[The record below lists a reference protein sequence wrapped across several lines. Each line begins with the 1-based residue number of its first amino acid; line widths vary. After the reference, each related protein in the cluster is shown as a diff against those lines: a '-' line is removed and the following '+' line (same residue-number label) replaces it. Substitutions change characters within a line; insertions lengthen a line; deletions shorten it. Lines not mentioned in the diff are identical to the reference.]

1 MQSVPQPTKSAPV
14 TQHGLHNG
22 RHIRLTRLVCG
33 IVFLLICLLSRD
45 LVKDLWHH
53 SDYQSLSSHCAGI
66 PPISSLEY
74 HTRQTNLAK
83 TLHALNASAY
93 MTEPSANSRFFA
105 NFSTAQWFLSERP
118 LLLIITPS
126 FDPVD
131 GVVEKKITILTPK
144 VKKFTMLFNLP
155 IVTLFSIV

>member
-22 RHIRLTRLVCG
+22 HHIRSARLVCG
-33 IVFLLICLLSRD
+33 IVFLLICFLSRD
-45 LVKDLWHH
+45 LAKDLWYH
-53 SDYQSLSSHCAGI
+53 SGYESLSSHCAGI

-83 TLHALNASAY
+83 TIHALNASAY
-93 MTEPSANSRFFA
+93 ITEPSANSQFFA

-126 FDPVD
+126 FDPVN
-131 GVVEKKITILTPK
+131 GFLEKKVTILTPK
-144 VKKFTMLFNLP
+144 VKNLP
-155 IVTLFSIV
+155 CFPGYQ

>member
-1 MQSVPQPTKSAPV
+1 MKSVVPPQPTTKSAQV

-22 RHIRLTRLVCG
+22 HLIHSTRLVCG
-33 IVFLLICLLSRD
+33 IVFFLICFLSQD
-45 LVKDLWHH
+45 LVKDLWHR
-53 SDYQSLSSHCAGI
+53 SGYQSLSSHCAGI

-74 HTRQTNLAK
+74 QTRQSNLAK

-126 FDPVD
+126 FDSVD
-131 GVVEKKITILTPK
+131 GVVRRKVTILTPK
-144 VKKFTMLFNLP
+144 VKYLP
-155 IVTLFSIV
+155 RFLDYQ

>member
-1 MQSVPQPTKSAPV
+1 MPQSTKSARV
-14 TQHGLHNG
+14 TQHDLHNG
-22 RHIRLTRLVCG
+22 RHIRSTRLVCG
-33 IVFLLICLLSRD
+33 IVFLSGLICFLSRD
-45 LVKDLWHH
+45 LAKDLWYH
-53 SDYQSLSSHCAGI
+53 SGYQSLSAHCAKI

-105 NFSTAQWFLSERP
+105 NFSTDEWSLSDRP

-131 GVVEKKITILTPK
+131 GVVEKKVTILTPK
-144 VKKFTMLFNLP
+144 VKNIP
-155 IVTLFSIV
+155 CFSVYQ